1 MYLTLILSTILA
13 IAVIIIVA
21 YNTNEKIHEDEK

>member
-21 YNTNEKIHEDEK
+21 NNTKN